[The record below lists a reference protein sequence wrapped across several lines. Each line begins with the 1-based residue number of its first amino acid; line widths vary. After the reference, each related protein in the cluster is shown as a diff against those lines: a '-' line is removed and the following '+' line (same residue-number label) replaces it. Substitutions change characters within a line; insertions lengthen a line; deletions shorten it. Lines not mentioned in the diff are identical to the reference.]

1 MPIILHPQD
10 ECEWLNL
17 TPIENFAY
25 PYSVDLIETKKPN
38 DSGALTLF

>member
-1 MPIILHPQD
+1 MPITLHSQD

-25 PYSVDLIETKKPN
+25 PYSVYLIATKMPN
-38 DSGALTLF
+38 DSAALTLF